1 MRLIVDVTRADPLTG
16 SVRTAEGEAHEF
28 TTWLGLMA
36 ALRATVG
43 EEPAARRD
51 HTDAEE
57 RA

>member
-1 MRLIVDVTRADPLTG
+1 MDVTRAEPLTG
-16 SVRTAEGEAHEF
+16 SVRTAEGEAREF

-43 EEPAARRD
+43 EEPAARDD